1 MAEIAHAMIICTVIV
16 STVYLLKVFFGW
28 MDH

>member
-1 MAEIAHAMIICTVIV
+1 MAEIAHAMIVCTIIA

-28 MDH
+28 MDN